1 MTLSSLE
8 IYKNKTTEEE
18 SERKKGG
25 GAIEISSASNGIGQ
39 RRKGLGPFRATTR
52 SLIFGDVAIPC
63 FKYLTVRRKSKKKEK
78 ETPKNRKKSKRE
90 KDTSPQNG
98 AATQ

>member
-1 MTLSSLE
+1 MR
-8 IYKNKTTEEE
+8 
-18 SERKKGG
+18 ERRGG
-25 GAIEISSASNGIGQ
+25 GDRDQQRSASNGIGQ

-63 FKYLTVRRKSKKKEK
+63 FKYLTVRRKSKKKK